1 LSSARQVEAALRDD
15 ISQHF
20 IAARRDVAERGEIAV
35 RSASQ
40 MGRRSMK
47 ITGPSVNDTRNGLDE
62 IQAIRCIM
70 PATSFARQFRA
81 LMGK

>member
-1 LSSARQVEAALRDD
+1 
-15 ISQHF
+15 
-20 IAARRDVAERGEIAV
+20 
-35 RSASQ
+35 